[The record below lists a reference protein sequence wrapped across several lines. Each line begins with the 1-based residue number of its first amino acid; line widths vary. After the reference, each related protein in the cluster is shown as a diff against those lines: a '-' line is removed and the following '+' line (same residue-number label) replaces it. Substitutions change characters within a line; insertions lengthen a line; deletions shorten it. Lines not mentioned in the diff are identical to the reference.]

1 MTHLSSWHGI
11 HEVPEDRMITVTVGP
26 LELSIARRPGEW
38 RLGWYRNG
46 HKDGDSG
53 SDLPS
58 ASVVRDPGPIVDPE
72 SAFTVERFLTH
83 SDQEMIRLRPLLA
96 DRPMVARPEL
106 PLMVPAGEEVDVFVS
121 TPVWVRGELP
131 DPDRILFEIP
141 TTRPSDTWFG
151 PDTRRGVV
159 AYASQTAARLKI
171 DSLPPMPHRAIT
183 PLRIRNQASSLLSL
197 ERVSVP
203 AHNLRLYADK
213 DGGLW
218 TASLAVIRDGLS
230 SPQVEISNEPPN
242 EATEAVLVAE
252 PREVT
257 GRSVLSRAFHV
268 LVG

>member
-26 LELSIARRPGEW
+26 LELSIAHRPGEW

-46 HKDGDSG
+46 IRDGDSG
-53 SDLPS
+53 HVLSS
-58 ASVVRDPGPIVDPE
+58 AVGGPGPIADPE
-72 SAFTVERFLTH
+72 SDFKIERFLTH
-83 SDQEMIRLRPLLA
+83 SDQGMIRLRPLLA
-96 DRPMVARPEL
+96 DRPVVARPEL
-106 PLMVPAGEEVDVFVS
+106 PLMVPAGEEVEVFVS

-131 DPDRILFEIP
+131 DPDRTLFEMP
-141 TTRPSDTWFG
+141 TNRPSDTWFG
-151 PDTRRGVV
+151 PDTRRGVE

-183 PLRIRNQASSLLSL
+183 PLKIRNQASSLLSL

-203 AHNLRLYADK
+203 ANTLRLYADAA
-213 DGGLW
+213 GGLW
-218 TASLAVIRDGLS
+218 TASLAVVRDGLS
-230 SPQVEISNEPPN
+230 PPQVEIGSGPPK
-242 EATEAVLVAE
+242 EAAEAVVVAE
-252 PREVT
+252 PREIA